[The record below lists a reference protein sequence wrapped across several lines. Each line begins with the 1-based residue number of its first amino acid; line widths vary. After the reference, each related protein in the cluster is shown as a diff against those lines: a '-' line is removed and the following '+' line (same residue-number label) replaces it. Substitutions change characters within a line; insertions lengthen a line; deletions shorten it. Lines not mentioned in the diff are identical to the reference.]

1 MDVLER
7 KAELKSKQAEL
18 DAKVAEMEAELDSI
32 KKEAE
37 QAEEIERVKKT
48 TQRYLEQDKER
59 VADKN
64 RWINKRFGETD
75 NVNVKVN
82 EETITLQRNASSWR
96 IEDSKVLETYTEKVT
111 KLSLVYINPAT
122 EGKYE
127 IRVDE
132 NGGMELPY
140 SVADSFRTYKRIST
154 VVDKIESYIESQ
166 NIQTKQR
173 NAQETANVDAVA
185 YLEEKYP
192 NSIVTYKKG
201 WYCSPYSRGR
211 EGRDTHEVIV
221 KHNNG
226 MSVVVNVYT
235 SNEENQTFKLR
246 YKSVNLGD
254 LTKDVEG
261 LIDVISSIEV

>member
-1 MDVLER
+1 MNVLEK
-7 KAELKSKQAEL
+7 KAELEAKQAEL
-18 DAKVAEMEAELDSI
+18 QAEMDRIA
-32 KKEAE
+32 KEAE

-48 TQRYLEQDKER
+48 AQRYLDQDKER
-59 VADKN
+59 VAHNN
-64 RWINKRFGETD
+64 RWVNKRFDETD
-75 NVNVKVN
+75 NVNVKIT
-82 EETITLQRNASSWR
+82 EEERTLQRNATSWR
-96 IEDSKVLETYTEKVT
+96 IDDNKVLETYTEKVT
-111 KLSLVYINPAT
+111 ELSLVYVNPVT
-122 EGKYE
+122 EGKYK

-173 NAQETANVDAVA
+173 NAQETANKAAVA

-192 NSIVTYKKG
+192 NSIVTYNKG
-201 WYCSPYSRGR
+201 WYRSPYDRHGN
-211 EGRDTHEVIV
+211 GIDTHEVTV
-221 KHNNG
+221 KHTNG
-226 MSVVVNVYT
+226 VAVVMNIYT
-235 SNEENQTFKLR
+235 SNEENQTFKLG

-261 LIDVISSIEV
+261 LIDVMSSIEV